1 MEKPSFD
8 LEKALESLLPKR
20 GAELE
25 QAIESLR
32 KEGLY
37 KQSLILQEKLPR
49 EGRCPVCTL
58 KIPCK
63 HFQLPEEIRERK
75 IKTPSEK
82 LQIET
87 PVSHKS
93 FNLSITPEH
102 SHMKIRYRGKTK
114 HDRHLDTRK
123 SDELEKLKL
132 MEKLEKYKEEKL
144 QRELQTIEEIKRIQE
159 KEKESVKEIERKREV
174 YYAKQKDKIKWY
186 KEDLKHR
193 IHDMERER
201 LSFEVQERSKIQ
213 AQHKALEQKKQQ
225 LREFHMNQDLS
236 VDLSSPQFTGQ
247 STPTLRKK
255 KYKFKSLKDV
265 KVPKIHF

>member
-1 MEKPSFD
+1 MEQPYFE
-8 LEKALESLLPKR
+8 LEKAIESLISKH
-20 GAELE
+20 GVELE

-37 KQSLILQEKLPR
+37 KKSLILKNNLPT

-63 HFQLPEEIRERK
+63 HFQFPEEAKERK
-75 IKTPSEK
+75 IKTPSDI

-87 PVSHKS
+87 PLPHKS

-102 SHMKIRYRGKTK
+102 SHMKIRYRGQTK
-114 HDRHLDTRK
+114 YDTHVD
-123 SDELEKLKL
+123 SGQTDEMEKLKL

-144 QRELQTIEEIKRIQE
+144 QRELQTIEEIKRLQDRE
-159 KEKESVKEIERKREV
+159 KERIREIERKREA

-186 KEDLKHR
+186 KDDLKYR
-193 IHDMERER
+193 ISNMEREK
-201 LSFEVQERSKIQ
+201 LSFEQHERTQIHARK
-213 AQHKALEQKKQQ
+213 KAFEQKKYQI
-225 LREFHMNQDLS
+225 REFRLKKE
-236 VDLSSPQFTGQ
+236 LIGGILSPQNSEH
-247 STPTLRKK
+247 STPKLSKK